1 MNGWTTPD
9 QDTMC
14 RWRIT
19 SPASNDSADGRWHA
33 TDGTIDLSACSLDAP
48 LNELDW
54 LHAT

>member
-1 MNGWTTPD
+1 
-9 QDTMC
+9 MC

-33 TDGTIDLSACSLDAP
+33 TDGTIDLSAGSLDAP